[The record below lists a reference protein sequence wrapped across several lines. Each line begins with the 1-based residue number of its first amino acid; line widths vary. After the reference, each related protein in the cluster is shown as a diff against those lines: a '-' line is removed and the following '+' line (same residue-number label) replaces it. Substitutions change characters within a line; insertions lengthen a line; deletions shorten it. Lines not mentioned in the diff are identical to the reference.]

1 MIVVSLKRQFLIDH
15 YSNKGFIYFVLDRSE
30 AEEEKNNWNERSE

>member
-15 YSNKGFIYFVLDRSE
+15 YSRNGFYIFCTRRSV